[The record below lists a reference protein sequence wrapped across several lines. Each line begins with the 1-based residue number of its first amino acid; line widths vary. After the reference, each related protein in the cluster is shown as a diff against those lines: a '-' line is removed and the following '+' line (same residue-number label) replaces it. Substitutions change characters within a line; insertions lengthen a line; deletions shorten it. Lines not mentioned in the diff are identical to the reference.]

1 MAGHSNFKNELME
14 ATNIKSHLPFSLF
27 ILYRF
32 DWEDKLLEKT
42 IKTDIKLDQHM
53 TNLEETVDEIRA
65 HKAAFEEWKSN
76 AAAQYD
82 EMKNAVNE
90 KVEELQEW
98 KRQASQL
105 IAHASKLQKATYTRW
120 GRTTCRGNGSE
131 SLYDGFAGGSHYQH
145 KGGASSMLCLPKDP
159 DWEAGKTSDKTDP
172 SVGLIYGVSY
182 EDSSGRSD
190 QLFGESHD
198 DRHVPCVVCDVKE
211 RSSVLMIPGKSKC
224 HPGWTIEYVG
234 YLMAGNYDHDGATD
248 YYCID
253 KDPENVPDM
262 KDNDNGHL
270 LYFVEARCGSSLRCP
285 PYVNGRE
292 LMCAVCTK

>member
-1 MAGHSNFKNELME
+1 
-14 ATNIKSHLPFSLF
+14 
-27 ILYRF
+27 
-32 DWEDKLLEKT
+32 
-42 IKTDIKLDQHM
+42 
-53 TNLEETVDEIRA
+53 
-65 HKAAFEEWKSN
+65 
-76 AAAQYD
+76 
-82 EMKNAVNE
+82 MKNAVNE

-105 IAHASKLQKATYTRW
+105 IAHASKLQKTAYTRW

-131 SLYDGFAGGSHYQH
+131 SLYDGFAGGSHFQH

-182 EDSSGRSD
+182 EDRSGRSD

-198 DRHVPCVVCDVKE
+198 DSHVPCVVCDVKE

-224 HPGWTIEYVG
+224 HPGWTLEYVG
-234 YLMAGNYDHDGATD
+234 YLMAGKSDHDGATD

-262 KDNDNGHL
+262 TDSDNGHL

-285 PYVNGRE
+285 PYVNGR
-292 LMCAVCTK
+292 